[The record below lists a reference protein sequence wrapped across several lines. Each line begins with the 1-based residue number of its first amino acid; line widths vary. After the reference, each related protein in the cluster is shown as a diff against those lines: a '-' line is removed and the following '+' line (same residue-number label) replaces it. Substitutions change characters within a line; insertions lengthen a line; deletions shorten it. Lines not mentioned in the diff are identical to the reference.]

1 MTTVTEPDA
10 IGSTCQ
16 GSEDPC
22 LMPTVYCIC
31 AACSLC
37 PHAYA
42 VFVFSTQ
49 LGLGVNKGMRGA
61 SMEVVRPCLVSIWKK
76 LHANFCM
83 CLAKKISCVWQI
95 FTCKQSLHWANRP
108 WVPPMALS
116 PAPNVSTVTTKH
128 IQFFHRIF
136 STSSTKQGLS

>member
-22 LMPTVYCIC
+22 LMPTVHCIC

-61 SMEVVRPCLVSIWKK
+61 SMEGVS
-76 LHANFCM
+76 
-83 CLAKKISCVWQI
+83 
-95 FTCKQSLHWANRP
+95 
-108 WVPPMALS
+108 
-116 PAPNVSTVTTKH
+116 
-128 IQFFHRIF
+128 
-136 STSSTKQGLS
+136 